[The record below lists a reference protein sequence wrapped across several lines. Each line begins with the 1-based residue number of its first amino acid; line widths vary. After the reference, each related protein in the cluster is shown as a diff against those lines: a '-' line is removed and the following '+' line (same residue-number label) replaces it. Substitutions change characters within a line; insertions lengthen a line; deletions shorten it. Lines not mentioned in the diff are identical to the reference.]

1 VLTAFVAAALA
12 VLSPAPVTA
21 LAADGNRVGFASAP
35 TTRDCDRVYL
45 WTTPARRAVRLGG
58 PTPCGERLS
67 TGRGLWSLAL
77 AGNRALWLTYAGGN
91 IREWSLWTATS
102 SRPQPRLLRFVP
114 RDVDAPP
121 PVVVG
126 GAGGD
131 LLPYAVD
138 SSVVVLHA
146 NGSRAFSWTAPA
158 PPLELS
164 AGSGD
169 VAVTLPGGRVVVLDS
184 TGRIVSDRTFDA
196 TVLGARVTSSGLV
209 LRRARSLGLADEKPW
224 PLPAHARLEDVRG
237 LVAAYTVSS
246 TLHLLRL
253 DTGHE
258 LSLRLA
264 APVHAQIEAG
274 RLYLASART
283 VRVRPLPAIS

>member
-1 VLTAFVAAALA
+1 
-12 VLSPAPVTA
+12 
-21 LAADGNRVGFASAP
+21 
-35 TTRDCDRVYL
+35 
-45 WTTPARRAVRLGG
+45 
-58 PTPCGERLS
+58 
-67 TGRGLWSLAL
+67 
-77 AGNRALWLTYAGGN
+77 
-91 IREWSLWTATS
+91 
-102 SRPQPRLLRFVP
+102 LRFVP

-126 GAGGD
+126 DAGGD

-224 PLPAHARLEDVRG
+224 PLPAHARPPRRAADPSSRDRPSRTTGTRLTRAATPPRG
-237 LVAAYTVSS
+237 GALSSRGRPASRRAHSARMQGSDRRSRPQAAEQVA
-246 TLHLLRL
+246 R
-253 DTGHE
+253 
-258 LSLRLA
+258 
-264 APVHAQIEAG
+264 AG
-274 RLYLASART
+274 RGACGSDGRKC
-283 VRVRPLPAIS
+283 